1 MQIKNVIEYL
11 EELSPTYYAES
22 YDNVGLL
29 VGDANS
35 DLTGVLI
42 THDTLP
48 EVVDEAVEK
57 GLNLI
62 VSFHP
67 IIFSGLKKITGKS
80 YIEKT
85 IFKAIKND
93 IAIYAIHTA
102 LDVSW
107 QGVNDIVLKKLGA
120 VENKQILLPKE
131 KTIKKLTTYV
141 PLKDADE
148 VRKALFDTGAG
159 SIGNYSNCSFNVKG
173 SGTYKGNE
181 DSNPVIGEKGVQHT
195 EEEINIGI
203 TFPSHLES
211 KILSTLF
218 EVHPYEEVAYEITTL
233 DNSNQHIGLG
243 MTGELE
249 KAMPEVEFLKYLKE
263 KLPTKCIRHSNLLGV
278 EIKKIAVLGG
288 SGSFATKAAIASG
301 ADVFISADFK
311 YHDFYQAENKII
323 IADIGH
329 YESEQFTKN
338 ILFEYL
344 SKKITKFAVALSEF
358 NTNPINYL

>member
-1 MQIKNVIEYL
+1 MLIKKAIEYL
-11 EELSPTYYAES
+11 EELAPTYYAES

-29 VGDANS
+29 VGDKNTKLS
-35 DLTGVLI
+35 GILI

-48 EVVDEAVEK
+48 EVVDEAIEK

-67 IIFSGLKKITGKS
+67 IIFSGLKKITGHS

-85 IFKAIKND
+85 VIKAIKND
-93 IAIYAIHTA
+93 IAIFAIHTA
-102 LDVSW
+102 LDMSW
-107 QGVNDIVLKKLGA
+107 QGVNDIILKKLGA
-120 VENKQILLPKE
+120 INKQILLPKE

-141 PLKDADE
+141 PINSADK
-148 VRKALFDTGAG
+148 VRDALFKIGAG
-159 SIGNYSNCSFNVKG
+159 SIGNYSDCSFNING
-173 SGTYKGNE
+173 NGTFKGNE
-181 DSNPVIGEKGVQHT
+181 KSNPVIGKKGIAQI
-195 EEEINIGI
+195 EEETSINI
-203 TFPSHLES
+203 TFSAHLET
-211 KILSTLF
+211 KIINTLNK
-218 EVHPYEEVAYEITTL
+218 VHPYEEVAFEITTL

-249 KAMPEVEFLKYLKE
+249 KAMSEIEFLEMLKI
-263 KLPTKCIRHSNLLGV
+263 KLPTKCIRHSNLLGKK
-278 EIKKIAVLGG
+278 IKKIAVLGG
-288 SGSFATKAAIASG
+288 SGSFATKAAISSNS
-301 ADVFISADFK
+301 DIFISADFK

-344 SKKITKFAVALSEF
+344 SKKITKFAVALSEC

>member
-1 MQIKNVIEYL
+1 MQIKKVIEYL
-11 EELSPTYYAES
+11 EDLSPTHYAES

-29 VGDANS
+29 VGDANTELS
-35 DLTGVLI
+35 GILI

-48 EVVDEAVEK
+48 EVVDEAIKK
-57 GLNLI
+57 GLNMI

-85 IFKAIKND
+85 VIKAIKND

-120 VENKQILLPKE
+120 INKQILLPKE
-131 KTIKKLTTYV
+131 STIKKLTTYV
-141 PLKDADE
+141 PSNNAE
-148 VRKALFDTGAG
+148 SVRNALFNVGAG
-159 SIGNYSNCSFNVKG
+159 SIGNYNNCSFNVDG
-173 SGTYKGNE
+173 QGTYKGNE
-181 DSNPVIGEKGVQHT
+181 ESNPVIGERGILHT
-195 EEEINIGI
+195 EDETNINI
-203 TFPSHLES
+203 TFPSHLET

-218 EVHPYEEVAYEITTL
+218 EVHPYEEVAYEVTTL

-249 KAMPEVEFLKYLKE
+249 KAMSETEFLEFLKDKI
-263 KLPTKCIRHSNLLGV
+263 PTECIRHSNLLGK

-301 ADVFISADFK
+301 SDIFISADFK

-329 YESEQFTKN
+329 FESEQFTKN

-344 SKKITKFAVALSEF
+344 SKKITKFAVDLSEF

>member
-1 MQIKNVIEYL
+1 MQIKNVIEFL
-11 EELSPTYYAES
+11 EELSPSNYAES

-29 VGDANS
+29 VGNANEK
-35 DLTGVLI
+35 LKGILI

-57 GLNLI
+57 GLNMI

-85 IFKAIKND
+85 VIKAIKND
-93 IAIYAIHTA
+93 VAIYAIHTA

-107 QGVNDIVLKKLGA
+107 QGVNDIILKKLGA
-120 VENKQILLPKE
+120 INNKQILLPKE
-131 KTIKKLTTYV
+131 KTIKKLSTYV
-141 PLKDADE
+141 PLKDAE
-148 VRKALFDTGAG
+148 IVRKSLFDAGAG
-159 SIGNYSNCSFNVKG
+159 SIGNYNNCSFNIDG
-173 SGTYKGNE
+173 EGTYKGNE
-181 DSNPVIGEKGVQHT
+181 DSNPVIGEKGILHT
-195 EEEINIGI
+195 EKETNINI
-203 TFPSHLES
+203 TFPAHLERN
-211 KILSTLF
+211 ILNTLF
-218 EVHPYEEVAYEITTL
+218 EIHPYEEVAYEITTL

-249 KAMPEVEFLKYLKE
+249 KSMSEIDFMNYLKE
-263 KLPTKCIRHSNLLGV
+263 KLPTKCIRHSNLLGNS
-278 EIKKIAVLGG
+278 IKKIAVLGG

>member
-1 MQIKNVIEYL
+1 MQIKEVINFL

-29 VGDANS
+29 VGDPNS
-35 DLTGVLI
+35 NLKGILI

-48 EVVDEAVEK
+48 ETVDEAIKK
-57 GLNLI
+57 GLNMI

-80 YIEKT
+80 YVEKT
-85 IFKAIKND
+85 VIKAIKND
-93 IAIYAIHTA
+93 ISIYAIHTA

-120 VENKQILLPKE
+120 INKEILIKKEN
-131 KTIKKLTTYV
+131 TIKKLSTYSPV
-141 PLKDADE
+141 GDSEKI
-148 VRKALFDTGAG
+148 KTALFEAGAG
-159 SIGNYSNCSFNVKG
+159 SIGNYENCSFSTNG
-173 SGTYKGNE
+173 IGTYKGNE
-181 DSNPVIGEKGVQHT
+181 DSNPVIGEKNIFHAENET
-195 EEEINIGI
+195 NINV

-211 KILSTLF
+211 KIISTLHSI
-218 EVHPYEEVAYEITTL
+218 HPYEEVAYEIFSL
-233 DNSNQHIGLG
+233 NNSNQHIGLG

-249 KAMPEVEFLKYLKE
+249 NSMTEEDFLRFLKK
-263 KLPTKCIRHSNLLGV
+263 KLPTKCIRHSNLLNKK
-278 EIKKIAVLGG
+278 IKKIAVLGG

-301 ADVFISADFK
+301 ADVFISADFR
-311 YHDFYQAENKII
+311 YHEFYSAENKIV

-338 ILFEYL
+338 ILYDYL
-344 SKKITKFAVALSEF
+344 IKKITKFAVALSEF